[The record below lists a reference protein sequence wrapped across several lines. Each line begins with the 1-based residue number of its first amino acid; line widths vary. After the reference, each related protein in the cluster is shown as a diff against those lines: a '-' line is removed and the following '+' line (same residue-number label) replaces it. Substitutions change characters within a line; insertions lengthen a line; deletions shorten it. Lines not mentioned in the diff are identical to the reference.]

1 MIEFK
6 KILVPVDFSNYSRNA
21 IKFSVEF
28 AIKNNAHILM
38 LYVIEPIIYP
48 ADLSIGQIA
57 LPSVNLDLDQTAKSE
72 LEKLAQ
78 SEIGDAVQTTCI
90 IKYGKPFLE
99 IIETARDED
108 ADLIIIS
115 SHGRSGVEHILFGST
130 ADKVVR
136 KSPCPVLTIRE
147 PLKGF
152 NYKDVYH
159 G

>member
-6 KILVPVDFSNYSRNA
+6 KILVPVDFSNYSKNA
-21 IKFSVEF
+21 INFSVQF
-28 AIKNNAHILM
+28 AIKNNAQILL

-78 SEIGDAVQTTCI
+78 SEIGDSVQTTCI

-152 NYKDVYH
+152 NYKDVYR